1 MFVSFEGPEGSGKS
15 TALAAVG
22 ERLVAAGYE
31 VVKTREPGA
40 GALGAQIRRILLEGD
55 DVPAEAELFLFLAD
69 RANNVRTVIGPALAR
84 GAVVLCDRYADST
97 LVYQGWARRLDRGFL
112 RTANRF
118 ATGGLIPD
126 LTLLFDVPPNVG
138 LARIAT
144 KDRLDSE
151 PIEFHER
158 VRAGFLELAREE
170 PQRWVVIDALQPA
183 DTVIYEA
190 VSQVLERL
198 KRRAS

>member
-15 TALAAVG
+15 TALAGVA
-22 ERLVAAGYE
+22 ERLSAAGYN

-40 GALGAQIRRILLEGD
+40 GELGVQIRRILLDGGD
-55 DVPAEAELFLFLAD
+55 LPSEAELFLFLAD
-69 RANNVRTVIGPALAR
+69 RANHVRTLIGPALAT

-97 LVYQGWARRLDRGFL
+97 LVYQGWARRLSQSFL
-112 RTANRF
+112 REANKF
-118 ATGGLIPD
+118 ATGGLTPD
-126 LTLLFDVPPNVG
+126 LTLLFDLPPAAG
-138 LARIAT
+138 LARIAN
-144 KDRLDSE
+144 KDRLDSQ

-158 VRAGFLELAREE
+158 VRAGFLELAAEE
-170 PQRWVVIDALQPA
+170 PQRWAVIDALQPA

-198 KRRAS
+198 KSRAS